1 MPLRSMGICACATR
15 TDAPAGA
22 RVHPHT
28 YSGCAIILLL
38 CLTSEIFRK
47 CLFRTHAPLLL
58 FRDHPS
64 LHTSQRLRVWGMIV
78 PSAQPKSERQRHGGA
93 MCVDRADRRQRT
105 PTQGG
110 GERVI
115 SSRGKPSTQT
125 RRSRSGS
132 STARHVSNC
141 HQLSDSQA
149 WLARSLVHSQQGW
162 ELCACQPLQPL
173 VTPQCGG
180 GQLARPRPRQRR
192 RRSQCVRVRRRLVL
206 GRPVHGCEVADREVG
221 RVVCRPGLAA
231 QVFVCQQAGEHL
243 AHAPRWGGGL
253 GQAIAFHIVGTL
265 RCAERTDVPDL
276 GETKPRD
283 RAAGMQE
290 AF

>member
-78 PSAQPKSERQRHGGA
+78 PSAPPKSERQRHGGA

-110 GERVI
+110 RERDFFKRETEHTNAAVA
-115 SSRGKPSTQT
+115 SRVEHSAT
-125 RRSRSGS
+125 R
-132 STARHVSNC
+132 V
-141 HQLSDSQA
+141 
-149 WLARSLVHSQQGW
+149 
-162 ELCACQPLQPL
+162 
-173 VTPQCGG
+173 
-180 GQLARPRPRQRR
+180 
-192 RRSQCVRVRRRLVL
+192 
-206 GRPVHGCEVADREVG
+206 
-221 RVVCRPGLAA
+221 
-231 QVFVCQQAGEHL
+231 
-243 AHAPRWGGGL
+243 
-253 GQAIAFHIVGTL
+253 
-265 RCAERTDVPDL
+265 
-276 GETKPRD
+276 
-283 RAAGMQE
+283 
-290 AF
+290 